1 MGPVDE
7 QTADRIAD
15 ADRRPASRRDFLV
28 GSAKLVGGGALAL
41 VLAGASGSH
50 RLAAAQDEADEDDET
65 TEDEGTEDAQTAEE
79 DEGTEDAEATDAEA
93 TDDAGTDDGGDAAA
107 AGTGGGGQG
116 GRRRRQADGMPTAG
130 VGSAFGAAG
139 SKLPEA
145 IGLAAAGAA
154 AAALLTRRG
163 AAGAEE
169 SSKG

>member
-1 MGPVDE
+1 MGLVDE
-7 QTADRIAD
+7 QTVDRIID

-50 RLAAAQDEADEDDET
+50 RLVAAQDEADEDDET
-65 TEDEGTEDAQTAEE
+65 TD
-79 DEGTEDAEATDAEA
+79 DEGTEDAEAAEDAEG
-93 TDDAGTDDGGDAAA
+93 TEDDEETDDGDGAAA
-107 AGTGGGGQG
+107 AGTGGEDQG
-116 GRRRRQADGMPTAG
+116 GRRRRQADGMPPAG

-145 IGLAAAGAA
+145 LGLAAAGAA
-154 AAALLTRRG
+154 AAALLIRRG
-163 AAGAEE
+163 TAGAEE